1 MWSLLKIEL
10 FKIFKRPRTYI
21 AFIAVWAIVV
31 LIQVAIYVDGA
42 KYIDFVLKDVKDN
55 FEVIGNPLNGYFV
68 CYIILQT
75 LLIHVPLLVAL
86 ISADMIAGE
95 ANMGTLRLLITKP
108 VSRTKLLIS
117 KFLASSVYTVVLL
130 LWIAILGLFVS
141 MMIFGTDGLINA
153 KSYEIIILN
162 GNDIF
167 WRYICAFGFA
177 AIALITVAA
186 LGFFFSIFAENS
198 LGPIV
203 ATMSV
208 IIVFTILTTLDIP
221 LFQSIKHLFFTS
233 HMIGWKGFFEMKTDA
248 DGMSIPGTIRNLPAV
263 LKSAGVLILH
273 IIFFIG
279 ASIFIFNR
287 KDVLS

>member
-10 FKIFKRPRTYI
+10 FKVFKRPRTYI
-21 AFIAVWAIVV
+21 AFIAVLAIVV
-31 LIQVAIYVDGA
+31 LIQVAIYADGA
-42 KYIDFVLKDVKDN
+42 KYMDFVLKDVKDN
-55 FEVIGNPLNGYFV
+55 FDVIGNPLNGYFV
-68 CYIILQT
+68 CFVILQT

-86 ISADMIAGE
+86 VSADMIAGE

-108 VSRTKLLIS
+108 VSRTKLLLS
-117 KFLASSVYTVVLL
+117 KFFASAIYAIILL
-130 LWIAILGLFVS
+130 IWIAILGLFVS
-141 MMIFGTDGLINA
+141 MLIFGTDGLMNA

-167 WRYICAFGFA
+167 WRYLLAFGFA

-186 LGFFFSIFAENS
+186 VGFFFSIFAENS

-221 LFQSIKHLFFTS
+221 LFQSVKDYFFTS
-233 HMIGWKGFFEMKTDA
+233 HMIAWKGFFEMKLNA
-248 DGMSIPGTIRNLPAV
+248 DGEAIPGTIRNLPAV
-263 LKSAGVLILH
+263 LRSAGVLLLH
-273 IIFFIG
+273 IVILVS
-279 ASIFIFNR
+279 ASIFVFKR

>member
-10 FKIFKRPRTYI
+10 FKVFKRPRTYI
-21 AFIAVWAIVV
+21 AFIAVLAIVA
-31 LIQVAIYVDGA
+31 LIQVAIYADGA
-42 KYIDFVLKDVKDN
+42 KYMDFVLKDVKDN
-55 FEVIGNPLNGYFV
+55 FDVIGNPLNGYFV
-68 CYIILQT
+68 CFIILQT

-86 ISADMIAGE
+86 VSADMIAGE

-108 VSRTKLLIS
+108 VSRTKLLLS
-117 KFLASSVYTVVLL
+117 KFFASAIYAVILL
-130 LWIAILGLFVS
+130 IWIAILGLFVS
-141 MMIFGTDGLINA
+141 MLIFGTDGLMNA

-167 WRYICAFGFA
+167 WRYLLAFGFA
-177 AIALITVAA
+177 AIALITVSAV
-186 LGFFFSIFAENS
+186 GFFFSIFAENS

-221 LFQSIKHLFFTS
+221 LFQSVKDYFFTS
-233 HMIGWKGFFEMKTDA
+233 HMIAWKGFFEMKLNA
-248 DGMSIPGTIRNLPAV
+248 DGESIPGTIRNLPAV
-263 LKSAGVLILH
+263 LRSAGVLLLH
-273 IIFFIG
+273 IVLLVG
-279 ASIFIFNR
+279 ASIFIFKR

>member
-10 FKIFKRPRTYI
+10 FKVFKRPRTYI
-21 AFIAVWAIVV
+21 AFIAVLAIVV
-31 LIQVAIYVDGA
+31 LIQVAIYADGA
-42 KYIDFVLKDVKDN
+42 KYMDFVLKDVKDN
-55 FEVIGNPLNGYFV
+55 FDVIGNPLNGYFV
-68 CYIILQT
+68 CFIILQT

-86 ISADMIAGE
+86 VSADMIAGE

-108 VSRTKLLIS
+108 VSRTKLLLS
-117 KFLASSVYTVVLL
+117 KFFASAIYAVILL
-130 LWIAILGLFVS
+130 IWIAILGLFVS
-141 MMIFGTDGLINA
+141 MLIFGTDGLMNA

-167 WRYICAFGFA
+167 WRYLLAFAFA
-177 AIALITVAA
+177 AIALITVSAV
-186 LGFFFSIFAENS
+186 GFFFSIFAENS

-221 LFQSIKHLFFTS
+221 LFQSVKDYFFTS
-233 HMIGWKGFFEMKTDA
+233 HMIAWKGFFEMKLNA
-248 DGMSIPGTIRNLPAV
+248 DGESIPGTIRNLPAV
-263 LKSAGVLILH
+263 LRSAGVLLLH
-273 IIFFIG
+273 IFLLVG
-279 ASIFIFNR
+279 ASIFIFKR

>member
-10 FKIFKRPRTYI
+10 FKVFKRPRTYI
-21 AFIAVWAIVV
+21 AFIAVLAIVV
-31 LIQVAIYVDGA
+31 LIQVAIYADGA
-42 KYIDFVLKDVKDN
+42 KYMDFVLKDVKDN
-55 FEVIGNPLNGYFV
+55 FDVIGNPLNGYFV
-68 CYIILQT
+68 CFIILQT

-86 ISADMIAGE
+86 VSADMIAGE

-108 VSRTKLLIS
+108 VSRTKLLLS
-117 KFLASSVYTVVLL
+117 KFFASAIYAVILL
-130 LWIAILGLFVS
+130 IWIAILGLFVS
-141 MMIFGTDGLINA
+141 MLIFGTDGLMNA

-167 WRYICAFGFA
+167 WRYLLAFGFA
-177 AIALITVAA
+177 AIALITVSAV
-186 LGFFFSIFAENS
+186 GFFFSIFAENS

-221 LFQSIKHLFFTS
+221 LFQSVKNYFFTS
-233 HMIGWKGFFEMKTDA
+233 HMIAWKGFFEMKLNA
-248 DGMSIPGTIRNLPAV
+248 DGESIPGTIRNLPAV
-263 LKSAGVLILH
+263 LRSAGVLLLH
-273 IIFFIG
+273 IFLLVG
-279 ASIFIFNR
+279 ASIFIFKR

>member
-10 FKIFKRPRTYI
+10 FKVFRRPRTYI
-21 AFIAVWAIVV
+21 AFIAVWAIVS
-31 LIQVAIYVDGA
+31 LIQIAIYVDGA

-55 FEVIGNPLNGYFV
+55 FDVIGNPLNGYFV
-68 CYIILQT
+68 CFIILQT
-75 LLIHVPLLVAL
+75 LLIHVPLLIAL
-86 ISADMIAGE
+86 VSADMIAGE

-108 VSRTKLLIS
+108 ISRTKLLLS
-117 KFLASSVYTVVLL
+117 KFLASSVYAVILL
-130 LWIAILGLFVS
+130 IWIAILGLFLS
-141 MMIFGTDGLINA
+141 MLIFGTDGLLNA

-167 WRYICAFGFA
+167 WRYILAFAFA

-221 LFQSIKHLFFTS
+221 LFQSVKHLFFTS
-233 HMIGWKGFFEMKTDA
+233 HMIGWKGFFEMKLDA
-248 DGMSIPGTIRNLPAV
+248 DGVAIPGTIRNLPAV
-263 LKSAGVLILH
+263 LRSAGVLLLH
-273 IIFFIG
+273 TFLFVGG
-279 ASIFIFNR
+279 AIFIFNR